1 MFLCDHQ
8 ISIPKFPC
16 IGKKI
21 NTSQYTILFNL
32 ETMIRFTLNGIVLI
46 DGSKFIEM
54 YSKNAPNFNIEQ
66 IRKTINPKVIDDSY
80 LTSLGYK
87 INTRATIFAGAKPT
101 DVIKGWELVT
111 LDDTNQDLFEAF
123 FDLEIYN
130 YDRKVA
136 GVSSYMVPIL
146 DLLKFCYWYYM
157 CSQIPESEAKL
168 LHVKKTILGKSR
180 KVKKYRRSS
189 DSVKAYEDLINTAW
203 DLYSE
208 MMFAA
213 ISRSN
218 GFPVTLNKTD
228 DFVITNNIAEVKSIH
243 DRIDRESMDKRSDS
257 LLVKSLADSF
267 NMNNLKQL
275 IGHQITRNKWIRHLK
290 KAIEEQEA
298 EIVLINATQSQ
309 EMHAVSIF
317 LEQEHLRKSFS
328 DILKKCLSFVNE
340 GSLIPVLV
348 LLETIHE
355 RHIVTPFGFKVP
367 IIQGQGSRQL
377 DESKLSLDFATN
389 NILL

>member
-1 MFLCDHQ
+1 M
-8 ISIPKFPC
+8 
-16 IGKKI
+16 
-21 NTSQYTILFNL
+21 
-32 ETMIRFTLNGIVLI
+32 MRFTLNGIVLI
-46 DGSKFIEM
+46 DGGEFIEM
-54 YSKNAPNFNIEQ
+54 YSKNAPNFKIEQ
-66 IRKTINPKVIDDSY
+66 IRKTINPKVIDDNY
-80 LTSLGYK
+80 LMFSGYK
-87 INTRATIFAGAKPT
+87 INTRATIFVDAKPT
-101 DVIKGWELVT
+101 DVIKGWELVSS
-111 LDDTNQDLFEAF
+111 DDKNQDLFEAF

-136 GVSSYMVPIL
+136 GMSFYMVPIL

-168 LHVKKTILGKSR
+168 LHVKKTMLGKSR
-180 KVKKYRRSS
+180 KIKKYRRSS
-189 DSVKAYEDLINTAW
+189 DSMIAYEDLLNTAW

-218 GFPVTLNKTD
+218 DFPVVLNKAD
-228 DFVITNNIAEVKSIH
+228 DFVIMNNIAEVKSIH
-243 DRIDRESMDKRSDS
+243 DRIDRESMDKRLDS

-267 NMNNLKQL
+267 NINDLKQL
-275 IGHQITRNKWIRHLK
+275 IGHQITRNKWIRLLK
-290 KAIEEQEA
+290 KAIEEQGA
-298 EIVLINATQSQ
+298 NIVLVNATQSQ

-328 DILKKCLSFVNE
+328 DILKKCLSFANE
-340 GSLIPVLV
+340 ASLIPVLV
-348 LLETIHE
+348 LLENINE

-367 IIQGQGSRQL
+367 ITQGKGSRQL
-377 DESKLSLDFATN
+377 DEPKLSLDFAIN